1 MFKDAHHS
9 DSYNSKK
16 LDNFTSNNRK
26 WSKSSYLGSTLY
38 EHRKWNLDLPWT
50 NYLVFSLRNLEFSSN
65 YLMVCYEDSVQYV
78 YTEPGSLQATINGL
92 PRWPGGKESACHA
105 GD

>member
-16 LDNFTSNNRK
+16 LDNFTSNN
-26 WSKSSYLGSTLY
+26 
-38 EHRKWNLDLPWT
+38 RKWNLDLPWT